1 MGLMDL
7 FKKPS
12 KQQRLE
18 EEQERAKTE
27 DLDLY
32 PGMRVEVTTDDG
44 RLFLAA
50 ELMELRGNMA
60 KLKPFIDGSLLSRS
74 DQAIPV
80 TIRGKSSKDNSAVVV
95 EATVRCGPN
104 DIWLAEHLE
113 LVKRVDNRA
122 SFRIEV
128 DLEAEVAPGDQP
140 IGEKE
145 PGRVINIS
153 TGGAKVSM
161 GTRRNVGDK
170 FLMWVNLPPNTTL
183 SGLVCQIVRV
193 DERRYDYFEYGCRFL
208 GLDPEDENLVLR
220 SIFDAQNFQ

>member
-1 MGLMDL
+1 MGLFDF
-7 FKKPS
+7 FKSHGKKEPVQDEEA
-12 KQQRLE
+12 QQEPIGLE
-18 EEQERAKTE
+18 V
-27 DLDLY
+27 Y
-32 PGMRVEVTTDDG
+32 SHMRVEVTTDDG

-128 DLEAEVAPGDQP
+128 DLEAEVAPVDQP

-145 PGRVINIS
+145 PCRVINIS